1 MLWAT
6 VGRWCGTQQERAA
19 RMIDLEERVGRVFN
33 PEVRPLVQEAYRC
46 YTTGAARG
54 AIVLTWTAVCADL
67 ITKAQIL
74 KEEGEAAAAGV
85 VADVERAQQAP
96 QPEAVQVMLGVEKT
110 ILAVAEQLELLDFT
124 QRVQLERLREDRHLC
139 AHPSLRPLGELFEP
153 TVEYARAHLAVALEA
168 VLIHPPSQGR
178 RIVDAF
184 AAHVAD
190 PGFVFDP
197 DYLTYAFFDRV
208 RPSAKAK
215 VVEFAAKFALL
226 QVDDPS
232 IAIGAAQLADRM
244 AGCLRFFAERDADLA
259 QRALDKQMDRL
270 ARAEPGVQLAAL
282 GRLGTLPA
290 FWLHLPQPLATL
302 YNTRITALG
311 TAERLGALLPDEA
324 RALALV
330 SNAEVRQSLPALE
343 TTLACLPVN
352 HRAEVI
358 AVHPDPYFVP
368 YLPAILAGARSY
380 DEGEYLAR
388 TAVMPCAGFLTLESL
403 QAVLRAWWDN
413 SQCWG
418 RNMPGYLAA
427 LYHTTTHLG
436 TARDSVWLSFLEE
449 MREFPDQ
456 LNVLLTGTGLTL
468 GPPASPT
475 P

>member
-1 MLWAT
+1 
-6 VGRWCGTQQERAA
+6 
-19 RMIDLEERVGRVFN
+19 MIDLEDRVSRVFN

-46 YTTGAARG
+46 YTTGAPRD

-74 KEEGEAAAAGV
+74 KEEGDAAAAAV

-96 QPEAVQVMLGVEKT
+96 QPEAVQIMLGVEKT

-168 VLIHPPSQGR
+168 VLIYPPSQGR

-197 DYLTYAFFDRV
+197 DYLTYAFFNRG

-215 VVEFAAKFALL
+215 VVEFAARFAVL
-226 QVDDPS
+226 QVDDSS

-244 AGCLRFFAERDADLA
+244 AGCLRCFAERDADLA
-259 QRALDKQMDRL
+259 QRALSKQMDRL

-290 FWLHLPQPLATL
+290 FWSHLPQPLATL
-302 YNTRITALG
+302 YNTRIATLG
-311 TAERLGALLPDEA
+311 TVSAGRVGALLPDEA

-330 SNAEVRQSLPALE
+330 SNAEVRESLPALQ
-343 TTLACLPVN
+343 TAFASLMVN

-368 YLPAILAGARSY
+368 HLPAILAGARSY
-380 DEGEYLAR
+380 DEGDYLAR
-388 TAVMPCAGFLTLESL
+388 TAVLPCAGYLTLESL
-403 QAVLRAWWDN
+403 QALLRAWWDN

-418 RNMPGYLAA
+418 RNMPAYLAA

-436 TARDSVWLSFLEE
+436 PARDSVWLSFLEE
-449 MREFPDQ
+449 LREFPDQ

-468 GPPASPT
+468 GPPPSQT

>member
-1 MLWAT
+1 
-6 VGRWCGTQQERAA
+6 
-19 RMIDLEERVGRVFN
+19 MIDLEDRVSRVFN

-46 YTTGAARG
+46 YTTGAPRG

-74 KEEGEAAAAGV
+74 KEEGEAAAAAV

-96 QPEAVQVMLGVEKT
+96 QPEAVQIMLGVEKT
-110 ILAVAEQLELLDFT
+110 ILAVAERLELLDFT

-197 DYLTYAFFDRV
+197 DYLTYAFFNRG

-215 VVEFAAKFALL
+215 VVEFAAKFAVL

-244 AGCLRFFAERDADLA
+244 AGCLRCFAERDANLA
-259 QRALDKQMDRL
+259 QRALSKQMERL

-290 FWLHLPQPLATL
+290 FWSHLPQPLATL
-302 YNTRITALG
+302 YNTRIAALG
-311 TAERLGALLPDEA
+311 TVSAGQLGALLPDEA

-330 SNAEVRQSLPALE
+330 SNAEVRKSLPALE
-343 TTLACLPVN
+343 TAFVSLLVN

-368 YLPAILAGARSY
+368 HLPAILAGARSY
-380 DEGEYLAR
+380 DEGDYLAR
-388 TAVMPCAGFLTLESL
+388 TAVLPCAGYLTLESL
-403 QAVLRAWWDN
+403 QALLRAWWDN

-418 RNMPGYLAA
+418 RNMPAYLAA

-436 TARDSVWLSFLEE
+436 PARDSVWLSFLEE
-449 MREFPDQ
+449 LREFPDQ

-468 GPPASPT
+468 GPPPSQT